1 MTLVERRATHGRRR
15 VTGRWQGA
23 SGRSD
28 RSIRSSQN
36 LPSEGVTASLA
47 HGAINK
53 RWSQPWLVWSTSGD
67 FVSMLE
73 SAWEPSI
80 SHMLD
85 SDHPIV

>member
-1 MTLVERRATHGRRR
+1 MHPL
-15 VTGRWQGA
+15 TGRWPGA
-23 SGRSD
+23 SD
-28 RSIRSSQN
+28 RLDRRIRLPQV
-36 LPSEGVTASLA
+36 LPSEGVMASLA
-47 HGAINK
+47 HGAIN
-53 RWSQPWLVWSTSGD
+53 RRGSQPWLELSTLGN

>member
-1 MTLVERRATHGRRR
+1 MRPVQRP
-15 VTGRWQGA
+15 V
-23 SGRSD
+23 D
-28 RSIRSSQN
+28 PKM
-36 LPSEGVTASLA
+36 PSVGVTAILA
-47 HGAINK
+47 RGAIN
-53 RWSQPWLVWSTSGD
+53 RMRSQPRLVLSTSGD